1 MNLTPKE
8 IVAVLDEYVIGQQ
21 NAKKVIAIALRNR
34 MRRLKLSKQLQ
45 EDVVPK
51 NILLI
56 GPTGVG
62 KTEIARRLSKTFSL
76 PFIKIE
82 ASKYTEVGFVGRD
95 VESMVRDLALASYNL
110 VKKEHKEKLS
120 TEIKERAVHKAA
132 LKLMPEP
139 PAGASEE
146 KKEEHKKAL
155 EKMKAKILSG
165 DADHLKVEIE
175 FSKSTNENFD
185 TNLPPE
191 VAKIQESF
199 SKILGGLDKKEVKK
213 EVSIKEAISFFEN
226 EAAEELVDNEAIK
239 AESLRR
245 TEQEGIIFIDE
256 IDKIAVS
263 SSTSSRQDPSKEGVQ
278 RDLLPIVEGST
289 ISTKLGQVNT
299 DHILF
304 IGAGAFHLTKPSDL
318 IPELQ
323 GRFPLRVEM
332 ESLDEDALYDIL
344 TKTKNSL
351 LSQYSALL
359 KTENVEI
366 VFEEDAIRAMAK
378 LAQKANEK
386 TEDIGARR
394 LHTVIEKV
402 MEDISFD
409 ADEKAGEKIHITEL
423 LVNEK
428 LSNIIENID
437 HARYIL

>member
-1 MNLTPKE
+1 MNLTPRQ
-8 IVAVLDEYVIGQQ
+8 IVEVLDEYVIGQQ
-21 NAKKVIAIALRNR
+21 SAKKVIAIALRNR
-34 MRRLKLSKQLQ
+34 MRRLKLSKQMQ

-62 KTEIARRLSKTFSL
+62 KTEIARRLAKTFGL
-76 PFIKIE
+76 PFIKVE

-110 VKKEHKEKLS
+110 VKKEHKEKMQPQI
-120 TEIKERAVHKAA
+120 EAA
-132 LKLMPEP
+132 SIEKVAKKLMPKL
-139 PAGASEE
+139 PAGASAE
-146 KKEEHKKAL
+146 KKEEYKKAL

-165 DADHLKVEIE
+165 EADNLKIEIE
-175 FSKSTNENFD
+175 ISKHSGENYD

-199 SKILGGLDKKEVKK
+199 SKILGGFEKKEVKK
-213 EVSIKEAISFFEN
+213 EVSVKEAVSIYQN
-226 EAAEELVDNEAIK
+226 EAAEELLDNEAIK

-245 TEQEGIIFIDE
+245 TEEEGIIFIDE

-278 RDLLPIVEGST
+278 RDLLPIIEGST
-289 ISTKLGQVNT
+289 VSTKLGQVNT

-344 TKTKNSL
+344 TKPKNSIL
-351 LSQYSALL
+351 KQYAALL
-359 KTENVEI
+359 KTENVEV
-366 VFEEDAIRAMAK
+366 VFEDSGVRAMAK
-378 LAQKANEK
+378 LAQRANEK

-409 ADEKAGEKIHITEL
+409 ADLMAGEKISITDT

-428 LSNIIENID
+428 LGNIVENID

>member
-1 MNLTPKE
+1 M
-8 IVAVLDEYVIGQQ
+8 
-21 NAKKVIAIALRNR
+21 
-34 MRRLKLSKQLQ
+34 Q
-45 EDVVPK
+45 EDIVPK

-62 KTEIARRLSKTFSL
+62 KTEIARRLAKTLGL
-76 PFIKIE
+76 PFIKVE

-110 VKKEHKEKLS
+110 VKKEHKEKMQS
-120 TEIKERAVHKAA
+120 QIEAA
-132 LKLMPEP
+132 SIEKVAKKLMPKL
-139 PAGASEE
+139 PAGASAE
-146 KKEEHKKAL
+146 KKEEYKKAL

-165 DADHLKVEIE
+165 EADNLKIEIE
-175 FSKSTNENFD
+175 ISKHSGENYD

-199 SKILGGLDKKEVKK
+199 SKILGGFEKKEVKK
-213 EVSIKEAISFFEN
+213 EVSVKEAVSIYQN
-226 EAAEELVDNEAIK
+226 EAAEELLDNEAIK

-245 TEQEGIIFIDE
+245 TEEEGIIFIDE

-278 RDLLPIVEGST
+278 RDLLPIIEGST
-289 ISTKLGQVNT
+289 VSTKFGQVNT

-344 TKTKNSL
+344 TKPKNSIL
-351 LSQYSALL
+351 KQYAALL
-359 KTENVEI
+359 KTENVEV
-366 VFEEDAIRAMAK
+366 VFEDSGVRAMAK
-378 LAQKANEK
+378 LAQKANER

-409 ADEKAGEKIHITEL
+409 ADLMAGEKISITDT

-428 LSNIIENID
+428 LGNIVENID

>member
-1 MNLTPKE
+1 MNLTPRQ
-8 IVAVLDEYVIGQQ
+8 IVEVLDEYVIGQQ
-21 NAKKVIAIALRNR
+21 GAKKVIAIALRNR
-34 MRRLKLSKQLQ
+34 MRRLKLSKQMQ

-62 KTEIARRLSKTFSL
+62 KTEIARRLAKTFGL
-76 PFIKIE
+76 PFIKVE

-110 VKKEHKEKLS
+110 VKKEHKEKIRPQI
-120 TEIKERAVHKAA
+120 EAA
-132 LKLMPEP
+132 SIEKVAKKLMPEP
-139 PAGASEE
+139 PAGAPEE
-146 KKEEHKKAL
+146 KKEEYKKAL

-165 DADHLKVEIE
+165 EMDHLKVEIE
-175 FSKSTNENFD
+175 ISKSSGENYD

-199 SKILGGLDKKEVKK
+199 SKILGGFEKKEVKK
-213 EVSIKEAISFFEN
+213 EVSVKEAVVAYQN
-226 EAAEELVDNEAIK
+226 EAAEELLDNEAIK

-245 TEQEGIIFIDE
+245 TEEEGIIFIDE

-278 RDLLPIVEGST
+278 RDLLPIIEGST
-289 ISTKLGQVNT
+289 VSTKLGQVNT

-344 TKTKNSL
+344 TKPKNSIL
-351 LSQYSALL
+351 KQYSALL
-359 KTENVEI
+359 KTEGVEVI
-366 VFEEDAIRAMAK
+366 FEDSGVRAMAK

-409 ADEKAGEKIHITEL
+409 ADLMAGKKISITDT

-428 LSNIIENID
+428 LGDIVENID

>member
-21 NAKKVIAIALRNR
+21 NAKKIIAIALRNR
-34 MRRLKLSKQLQ
+34 IRRLKLSKELQ

-95 VESMVRDLALASYNL
+95 VESMVRDLALSSYNL
-110 VKKEHKEKLS
+110 VKKEHKEKFDS
-120 TEIKERAVHKAA
+120 EIKERAIHKVA

-139 PAGASEE
+139 PAAASEE

-155 EKMKAKILSG
+155 EKMKSKIISG
-165 DADHLKVEIE
+165 DTDNLKIEIE
-175 FSKSTNENFD
+175 LSKTTAENYD

-199 SKILGGLDKKEVKK
+199 SRILGGLEKKEVKK
-213 EVSIKEAISFFEN
+213 EVSVKEAISIFEH
-226 EAAEELVDNEAIK
+226 EAAEELLDNEAIK
-239 AESLRR
+239 IESLRR

-289 ISTKLGQVNT
+289 VNTKLGQVNT

-344 TKTKNSL
+344 TKPKNSL

-359 KTENVEI
+359 KTENLDI
-366 VFEEDAIRAMAK
+366 VFEESAIRAMAS

-402 MEDISFD
+402 MEDISFN
-409 ADEKAGEKIHITEL
+409 ADEKAGQKISISSA

>member
-34 MRRLKLSKQLQ
+34 MRRLKLSKEMQ

-62 KTEIARRLSKTFSL
+62 KTEIARRLAKTFNL

-95 VESMVRDLALASYNL
+95 VESMVRDLALAAYNL
-110 VKKEHKEKLS
+110 VKKEHKERLAP
-120 TEIKERAVHKAA
+120 EIKERAIYKAA

-139 PAGASEE
+139 PAGASNE
-146 KKEEHKKAL
+146 KKEEHKIAL
-155 EKMKAKILSG
+155 EKMRAKILAG
-165 DADHLKVEIE
+165 EMDNLKIEVEL
-175 FSKSTNENFD
+175 SKSINESYD
-185 TNLPPE
+185 INLPPE

-199 SKILGGLDKKEVKK
+199 SKILGGLDRKEVKK
-213 EVSIKEAISFFEN
+213 EVTIKEAISIFES
-226 EAAEELVDNEAIK
+226 EAAEELIDNEAIK
-239 AESLRR
+239 TEALRR
-245 TEQEGIIFIDE
+245 AQEEGIIFIDE

-278 RDLLPIVEGST
+278 RDLLPIVEGS
-289 ISTKLGQVNT
+289 SVNTKLGQLNT

-332 ESLDEDALYDIL
+332 ESLDENALYDIL
-344 TKTKNSL
+344 TKPKNSL
-351 LSQYSALL
+351 LLQYSALL
-359 KTENVEI
+359 KTEDVEI
-366 VFEEDAIRAMAK
+366 VFEEDAVRAMAR

-402 MEDISFD
+402 MEDISFE
-409 ADEKAGEKIHITEL
+409 ANEKAGQKIVINDS